1 MQPLATG
8 LSYVDLD
15 FLGRPHAIAT
25 VLLQGAGGVAL
36 IDPGPSTCLVNLEQ
50 GLSSRGIRLADVTT
64 ILLTHIH
71 LDHAGATGTI
81 LRAHPHIEVVVHQR
95 GAPHLV
101 APERLVESA
110 RRLWGAD
117 MDRLWGEVL
126 PVPEGNLHI
135 VHGEE
140 EVLAGGRAFEVAY
153 TPGHASHHVSY
164 FDASSGIA
172 FVGDTAGVCIDGGY
186 VLPPTP
192 PPDID
197 LELWRGSVSRIER
210 WRPASLFITHF
221 GPIADVRPH
230 FARLLDHLEVVAGLV
245 RASLDRSGTDDERA
259 ALFAED
265 LRRELRR
272 RMPERQLAAYET
284 AAQFHLLWRGLAR
297 YWRKKAGGSNSIG

>member
-15 FLGRPHAIAT
+15 FVGRPHAIAT
-25 VLLQGAGGVAL
+25 VVLQGANGVAL
-36 IDPGPSTCLVNLEQ
+36 IDPGPTTCLANLER
-50 GLSSRGIRLADVTT
+50 GLRSRGIRLADVTA

-81 LRAHPHIEVVVHQR
+81 LRMHRDVEVVVHQR

-117 MDRLWGEVL
+117 MERLWGDVL

-135 VHGEE
+135 VHGDEH
-140 EVLAGGRAFEVAY
+140 VHAGGRAFEVAY

-164 FDASSGIA
+164 FDPSSGIA
-172 FVGDTAGVCIDGGY
+172 FVGDTAGVCIDKGY

-197 LELWRGSVSRIER
+197 LELWRGSIARIEQ

-221 GPIADVRPH
+221 GPITDVRPH
-230 FARLLDHLEVVAGLV
+230 FAMLLDHLEVVGGLV
-245 RASLDRSGTDDERA
+245 RASLDDPGTDDERA
-259 ALFAED
+259 AMFAED

-272 RMPERQLAAYET
+272 RMPEHQLAAYET

-297 YWRKKAGGSNSIG
+297 YWRKKAGGSTSSG

>member
-1 MQPLATG
+1 MQPLTIG

-15 FLGRPHAIAT
+15 FLGRAHAIAT
-25 VLLQGAGGVAL
+25 VVVQGSGSIAL
-36 IDPGPSTCLVNLEQ
+36 IDPGPSTCLANLERS
-50 GLSSRGIRLADVTT
+50 LTKRGIRLTDVTT

-71 LDHAGATGTI
+71 LDHAGVTGTI
-81 LRAHPHIEVVVHQR
+81 LRMHPHIEVVVHQR
-95 GAPHLV
+95 GAPHLI

-126 PVPEGNLHI
+126 PVPERNLH
-135 VHGEE
+135 VVKGEE
-140 EVLAGGRAFEVAY
+140 QVDAGGRTFDVAY

-164 FDASSGIA
+164 FDAASGIA
-172 FVGDTAGVCIDGGY
+172 FVGDTAGVCIDNGY

-197 LELWRGSVSRIER
+197 LASWRASVERIEQ
-210 WRPASLFITHF
+210 WGPTSLFITHF

-230 FARLLDHLEVVAGLV
+230 FARLLEHLEVVAGLV
-245 RASLDRSGTDDERA
+245 RTSLNSPGTDDERA
-259 ALFAED
+259 EVFAEE

-272 RMPERQLAAYET
+272 GMVERQLAAYET

-297 YWRKKAGGSNSIG
+297 YWRKNAEGRNSNG